1 MSLVPCMY
9 NDVISAMY
17 NDFISTMCNDVIS
30 TMYNDVISTMY
41 NDVISTMYNIVI
53 QAELTPTT
61 LPLVQISR
69 RPQLLFFTKD
79 LQSKAFNEI
88 ERLSKDLSLKNKFG
102 FNYLPL

>member
-1 MSLVPCMY
+1 MYNDVIGTMY
-9 NDVISAMY
+9 NDVISTMY
-17 NDFISTMCNDVIS
+17 NDVIS